1 MAAPTK
7 KSVLFING
15 ILRKEVAEEFSD
27 IQDILHDSDLSL
39 LAPLFDACYERIRK
53 NMKAAKGLSIIYFA
67 GHADSHGVQIRHR
80 KPQQKDL
87 DNNTASL
94 NAELIREA
102 LRKNRKHTVDLVLFN
117 CCESLEIAKRIR
129 ALGVAEATIGWGK
142 TTNSL
147 NCKQFS
153 TEFFRQLKS
162 DIADGEMA
170 INRAFNSAKAGIDK
184 SYGLEIF
191 FRSQNEPSF
200 DVTVELCIK
209 TLEKQLNLWKDLA
222 GFLKFPSD
230 ANAREIATKLLDDKR
245 SRTSAIAKL
254 VRFLAYISKA
264 KLLIDQNYIE
274 ALRIIRDLA
283 YTKSLPD
290 EDLATVS
297 ESLSDSIATTIPDRG
312 RKIPNRGRKVVLP
325 SKMTLDQIRNILQKA
340 HAELKSRDEAV
351 SDFRFYYN
359 HSIDGD
365 DSSYLFEDKLILLD
379 CTECP
384 RHIKDLKRR
393 EDYVLGVLKTDYPN
407 INLHLK
413 KFLEKKYELNDLFAE
428 LIQHRKNTV
437 AILIP
442 ENQREIW
449 DSFLDKHK
457 KIISV
462 IRPIFDQKV
471 YSLLHE
477 ANQKAHGLLQKL
489 RAEVKPR

>member
-1 MAAPTK
+1 MINAMAAPTK

-15 ILRKEVAEEFSD
+15 ILEIQVAEEFSD

-53 NMKAAKGLSIIYFA
+53 NVKAAKGLSVIYFA
-67 GHADSHGVQIRHR
+67 GHADSHGVEIRHR
-80 KPQQKDL
+80 KPQQKEL
-87 DNNTASL
+87 VNNSARL

-102 LRKNRKHTVDLVLFN
+102 LRRNRKNTVDLVLFN
-117 CCESLEIAKRIR
+117 CCESLEIAKRTST
-129 ALGVAEATIGWGK
+129 LGVAKATIGWV
-142 TTNSL
+142 TTNHSAS
-147 NCKQFS
+147 KHFA
-153 TEFFRQLKS
+153 TEFFSHLKS
-162 DIADGEMA
+162 DITDGEMA
-170 INRAFNSAKAGIDK
+170 INSAFNLAEAHIDK
-184 SYGLEIF
+184 KYGLKIF

-209 TLEKQLNLWKDLA
+209 TLEKQRNLAKDLA
-222 GFLKFPSD
+222 EFLKLPSD
-230 ANAREIATKLLDDKR
+230 ANAREIATKLLDDR
-245 SRTSAIAKL
+245 QSRTSAIAKL
-254 VRFLAYISKA
+254 ARFLAHISNRDS
-264 KLLIDQNYIE
+264 LIDHDYIE

-290 EDLATVS
+290 QDLATVS

-312 RKIPNRGRKVVLP
+312 RKVVLP
-325 SKMTLDQIRNILQKA
+325 AKMTLDQIRNILQRA

-351 SDFRFYYN
+351 SDFSFYYN

-384 RHIKDLKRR
+384 SHVKDLIKR
-393 EDYVLGVLKTDYPN
+393 EDYVLGVLKNDYPN
-407 INLHLK
+407 LNPYLK
-413 KFLEKKYELNDLFAE
+413 PFFEKKYDLNDLFAE
-428 LIQHRKNTV
+428 LIQQRKNIV

-442 ENQREIW
+442 EDKREIW
-449 DSFLDKHK
+449 KDFLDKHK
-457 KIISV
+457 EIISV
-462 IRPIFDQKV
+462 IRPVLDQKV

-489 RAEVKPR
+489 RADVKPR

>member
-1 MAAPTK
+1 MINTMAAPTK

-15 ILRKEVAEEFSD
+15 ILGKEVAEEFSD

-39 LAPLFDACYERIRK
+39 LTPLFDACYERIEK

-67 GHADSHGVQIRHR
+67 GHADSHGVQIRRR

-87 DNNTASL
+87 ENNSEPL
-94 NAELIREA
+94 KAELIRVA
-102 LRKNRKHTVDLVLFN
+102 LRRNTKNTVDLILFN
-117 CCESLEIAKRIR
+117 CCESLEIAKRIST
-129 ALGVAEATIGWGK
+129 LGVAKATIGWGT
-142 TTNSL
+142 TTNHRT
-147 NCKQFS
+147 CKHFA

-162 DIADGEMA
+162 DITDGEMA
-170 INRAFNSAKAGIDK
+170 INSAFNSAKVHIDK

-209 TLEKQLNLWKDLA
+209 TLEKQRNLWKDLA

-230 ANAREIATKLLDDKR
+230 ANAREIATKLLDDRR

-254 VRFLAYISKA
+254 AGFLAYFSRLKP
-264 KLLIDQNYIE
+264 LIDHDYIE

-290 EDLATVS
+290 QDLATVS
-297 ESLSDSIATTIPDRG
+297 ESLRDSIATTIPDRG
-312 RKIPNRGRKVVLP
+312 RKVVLP
-325 SKMTLDQIRNILQKA
+325 AKMRLDQIRNILQRA
-340 HAELKSRDEAV
+340 HAELKSRDEAM
-351 SDFRFYYN
+351 SDFSFHIN

-384 RHIKDLKRR
+384 SHFKDLRKS
-393 EDYVLGVLKTDYPN
+393 EDYVLGVLKNDNPKLN
-407 INLHLK
+407 RHLK
-413 KFLEKKYELNDLFAE
+413 QFFENKHDLKDLFAE
-428 LIQHRKNTV
+428 LIQQRKNTV

-442 ENQREIW
+442 EDQREIW
-449 DSFLDKHK
+449 KYFLDKHK
-457 KIISV
+457 EIISV
-462 IRPIFDQKV
+462 IRPVLDQKV

-489 RAEVKPR
+489 RADVKSR

>member
-1 MAAPTK
+1 MINTMAAPTK

-15 ILRKEVAEEFSD
+15 ILGKEVAEEFSD

-39 LAPLFDACYERIRK
+39 LTPLFDACYERIEK

-67 GHADSHGVQIRHR
+67 GHADSHGVQIRRR
-80 KPQQKDL
+80 KPQQKDVE
-87 DNNTASL
+87 NNSEPL
-94 NAELIREA
+94 KAELIRVA
-102 LRKNRKHTVDLVLFN
+102 LRRNTKNTVDLILFN
-117 CCESLEIAKRIR
+117 CCESLEIAKRIST
-129 ALGVAEATIGWGK
+129 LGVAKATIGWGT
-142 TTNSL
+142 TTNHRT
-147 NCKQFS
+147 CKHFA

-162 DIADGEMA
+162 DITDGEMA
-170 INRAFNSAKAGIDK
+170 INSAFNSAKAHIGKD
-184 SYGLEIF
+184 YGLKIF
-191 FRSQNEPSF
+191 LRSQNEPSF

-209 TLEKQLNLWKDLA
+209 TLEKQRNLGKDLA
-222 GFLKFPSD
+222 GFLKLPSD

-245 SRTSAIAKL
+245 STTSAIAKL

-264 KLLIDQNYIE
+264 KLSIDQNYIE

-312 RKIPNRGRKVVLP
+312 RKVVLP
-325 SKMTLDQIRNILQKA
+325 SKMTLDQIRNILQRA

-351 SDFRFYYN
+351 SDFSFHIN

-384 RHIKDLKRR
+384 SHFKDLRKS
-393 EDYVLGVLKTDYPN
+393 EDYVLGVLKNDYPKLN
-407 INLHLK
+407 RHLK
-413 KFLEKKYELNDLFAE
+413 QFFENKHDLKDLFAE
-428 LIQHRKNTV
+428 LIHQRKNTV

-442 ENQREIW
+442 EDQREIW
-449 DSFLDKHK
+449 KYFLDEHK
-457 KIISV
+457 EIISV
-462 IRPIFDQKV
+462 IRPVLDQKV

-477 ANQKAHGLLQKL
+477 ANQEAHGLLQKL
-489 RAEVKPR
+489 RADVKSR

>member
-1 MAAPTK
+1 MINAMAAPTK

-15 ILRKEVAEEFSD
+15 ILEKQVAEEFSD

-53 NMKAAKGLSIIYFA
+53 NVKAAKGLSVIYFA

-80 KPQQKDL
+80 KPQQKEL
-87 DNNTASL
+87 DNNSARL

-102 LRKNRKHTVDLVLFN
+102 LRRNRKNTVDLVLFN
-117 CCESLEIAKRIR
+117 CCESLEIARRIST
-129 ALGVAEATIGWGK
+129 LGVAKATIGWGT
-142 TTNSL
+142 TTN
-147 NCKQFS
+147 NRACKLFA
-153 TEFFRQLKS
+153 TEFFRHLKS
-162 DIADGEMA
+162 DITDGEMA
-170 INRAFNSAKAGIDK
+170 INSAFNSAEAHIPK
-184 SYGLEIF
+184 SYGLKIF

-209 TLEKQLNLWKDLA
+209 TLEKQRNLAKDLA
-222 GFLKFPSD
+222 KFLKLPSD
-230 ANAREIATKLLDDKR
+230 ATAREIATKLLDDRR

-254 VRFLAYISKA
+254 AGFLADISKRNP
-264 KLLIDQNYIE
+264 LIDHDYIE

-290 EDLATVS
+290 QDLATVS
-297 ESLSDSIATTIPDRG
+297 ESLSDSIATTILD
-312 RKIPNRGRKVVLP
+312 RGRKVVLP
-325 SKMTLDQIRNILQKA
+325 AKMRLDQIRNILQRA

-351 SDFRFYYN
+351 SDFSFYYN

-384 RHIKDLKRR
+384 SHFKDLRKR
-393 EDYVLGVLKTDYPN
+393 EAYVLGVLKNDYPN
-407 INLHLK
+407 SNRHLK
-413 KFLEKKYELNDLFAE
+413 QFFEKKYELNDLFAE

-442 ENQREIW
+442 EDQREIW
-449 DSFLDKHK
+449 NSFLDKHK
-457 KIISV
+457 EIISV
-462 IRPIFDQKV
+462 IRPVLDQKV

-477 ANQKAHGLLQKL
+477 ANQKAHSLLQKL
-489 RAEVKPR
+489 RADVKSR

>member
-1 MAAPTK
+1 MINTMAAPTK

-15 ILRKEVAEEFSD
+15 ILGKEVAEEFSD

-39 LAPLFDACYERIRK
+39 LTPLFDACYERIEK

-67 GHADSHGVQIRHR
+67 GHADSHGVQIRRR

-87 DNNTASL
+87 ENNSEPL
-94 NAELIREA
+94 KAELIRVA
-102 LRKNRKHTVDLVLFN
+102 LRRNTKNTVDLILFN
-117 CCESLEIAKRIR
+117 CCESLEIAKRIST
-129 ALGVAEATIGWGK
+129 LGVAKATIGWGT
-142 TTNSL
+142 TTNHRT
-147 NCKQFS
+147 CKHFA

-162 DIADGEMA
+162 DITDGEMA
-170 INRAFNSAKAGIDK
+170 INSAFNSAKAHIGKD
-184 SYGLEIF
+184 YGLKIF
-191 FRSQNEPSF
+191 LRSQNEPSF

-209 TLEKQLNLWKDLA
+209 TLEKQRNLGKDLA
-222 GFLKFPSD
+222 GFLKLPSD

-245 SRTSAIAKL
+245 STTSAIAKL

-264 KLLIDQNYIE
+264 KLSIDQNYIE

-312 RKIPNRGRKVVLP
+312 RKVVLP
-325 SKMTLDQIRNILQKA
+325 SKMTLDQIRNILQRA

-351 SDFRFYYN
+351 SDFSFHIN

-379 CTECP
+379 CTGCP
-384 RHIKDLKRR
+384 SHFKDLRKS
-393 EDYVLGVLKTDYPN
+393 EDYVLGVLKNDYPKLN
-407 INLHLK
+407 RHLK
-413 KFLEKKYELNDLFAE
+413 QFFENKHDLKDLFAE
-428 LIQHRKNTV
+428 LIQQRKNTV

-442 ENQREIW
+442 EDQREIW
-449 DSFLDKHK
+449 KYFLDKHK
-457 KIISV
+457 EIISV
-462 IRPIFDQKV
+462 IRPVLDQKV

-489 RAEVKPR
+489 RADVKSR

>member
-1 MAAPTK
+1 MINTMAAPTK

-15 ILRKEVAEEFSD
+15 ILGKEVAEEFSD

-39 LAPLFDACYERIRK
+39 LTPLFDACYERIEK

-67 GHADSHGVQIRHR
+67 GHADSHGVQIRRR

-87 DNNTASL
+87 ENNSEPL
-94 NAELIREA
+94 KAELIRVA
-102 LRKNRKHTVDLVLFN
+102 LRRNTKNTVDLILFN
-117 CCESLEIAKRIR
+117 CCESLEIAKRIST
-129 ALGVAEATIGWGK
+129 LGVAKATIGWGT
-142 TTNSL
+142 TTNHRT
-147 NCKQFS
+147 CKHFA

-162 DIADGEMA
+162 DITDGEMA
-170 INRAFNSAKAGIDK
+170 INSAFNSAKAHIGKD
-184 SYGLEIF
+184 YGLKIF
-191 FRSQNEPSF
+191 LRSQNEPSF

-209 TLEKQLNLWKDLA
+209 TLEKQRNLGKDLA
-222 GFLKFPSD
+222 GFLKLPSD

-245 SRTSAIAKL
+245 STTSAIAKL

-264 KLLIDQNYIE
+264 KLSIDQNYIE

-312 RKIPNRGRKVVLP
+312 RKVVLP
-325 SKMTLDQIRNILQKA
+325 SKMTLDQIRNILQRA

-351 SDFRFYYN
+351 SDFSFHIN

-384 RHIKDLKRR
+384 SHFKDLRKS
-393 EDYVLGVLKTDYPN
+393 EDYVLGVLKNDYPKLN
-407 INLHLK
+407 RHLK
-413 KFLEKKYELNDLFAE
+413 QFFENKHDLKDLFAE
-428 LIQHRKNTV
+428 LIHQRKNTV

-442 ENQREIW
+442 EDQREIW
-449 DSFLDKHK
+449 KYFLDKHK
-457 KIISV
+457 EIISV
-462 IRPIFDQKV
+462 IRPVLDQKV

-489 RAEVKPR
+489 RADVKSR

>member
-1 MAAPTK
+1 MINTMAAPTK

-15 ILRKEVAEEFSD
+15 ILGKEVAEEFSD

-39 LAPLFDACYERIRK
+39 LTPLFDACYERIEK
-53 NMKAAKGLSIIYFA
+53 NVKAAKGLSIIYFA
-67 GHADSHGVQIRHR
+67 GHADSHGVQIRRR

-87 DNNTASL
+87 ENNSEPL
-94 NAELIREA
+94 KAELIRVA
-102 LRKNRKHTVDLVLFN
+102 LRRNTKNTVDLILFN
-117 CCESLEIAKRIR
+117 CCESLEIAKRIST
-129 ALGVAEATIGWGK
+129 LGVAKATIGWGT
-142 TTNSL
+142 TTNHRT
-147 NCKQFS
+147 CKHFA

-162 DIADGEMA
+162 DITDGEMA
-170 INRAFNSAKAGIDK
+170 INSAFNSAKAHIGKD
-184 SYGLEIF
+184 YGLKIF
-191 FRSQNEPSF
+191 LRSQNEPSF

-209 TLEKQLNLWKDLA
+209 TLEKQRNLGKDLA
-222 GFLKFPSD
+222 GFLKLPSD

-245 SRTSAIAKL
+245 STTSAIAKL

-264 KLLIDQNYIE
+264 KLSIDQNYIE

-312 RKIPNRGRKVVLP
+312 RKVVLP
-325 SKMTLDQIRNILQKA
+325 SKMTLDQIRNILQRA

-351 SDFRFYYN
+351 SDFSFHIN

-379 CTECP
+379 CTGCP
-384 RHIKDLKRR
+384 SHFKDLRKS
-393 EDYVLGVLKTDYPN
+393 EDYVLGVLKNDYPKLN
-407 INLHLK
+407 RHLK
-413 KFLEKKYELNDLFAE
+413 QFFENKHDLKDLFAE
-428 LIQHRKNTV
+428 LIYQRKNTV

-457 KIISV
+457 EIISV

>member
-1 MAAPTK
+1 MINTMAAPTK

-15 ILRKEVAEEFSD
+15 ILGKEVAEEFSD

-39 LAPLFDACYERIRK
+39 LTPLFDACYERIEK

-67 GHADSHGVQIRHR
+67 GHADSHGVQIRRR

-87 DNNTASL
+87 ENNSEPL
-94 NAELIREA
+94 KAELIRVA
-102 LRKNRKHTVDLVLFN
+102 LRRNTKNTVDLILFN
-117 CCESLEIAKRIR
+117 CCESLEIAKRIST
-129 ALGVAEATIGWGK
+129 LGVAKATIGWGT
-142 TTNSL
+142 TTNHRT
-147 NCKQFS
+147 CKHFA

-162 DIADGEMA
+162 DITDGEMA
-170 INRAFNSAKAGIDK
+170 INSAFNSAKAHIGKD
-184 SYGLEIF
+184 YGLKIF
-191 FRSQNEPSF
+191 LRSQNEPSF

-209 TLEKQLNLWKDLA
+209 TLEKQRNLGKDLA
-222 GFLKFPSD
+222 GFLKLPSD

-245 SRTSAIAKL
+245 STTSAIAKL

-264 KLLIDQNYIE
+264 KLSIDQNYIE

-312 RKIPNRGRKVVLP
+312 RKVVLP
-325 SKMTLDQIRNILQKA
+325 SKMTLDQIRNILQRA

-351 SDFRFYYN
+351 SDFSFHIN

-384 RHIKDLKRR
+384 SHFKDLRKS
-393 EDYVLGVLKTDYPN
+393 EDYVLGVLKNDYPKLN
-407 INLHLK
+407 RHLK
-413 KFLEKKYELNDLFAE
+413 QFFENKHDLKDLFAE
-428 LIQHRKNTV
+428 LIHQRKNTV

-442 ENQREIW
+442 EDQREIW
-449 DSFLDKHK
+449 KYFLDEHK
-457 KIISV
+457 EIISV
-462 IRPIFDQKV
+462 IRPVLDQKV

-477 ANQKAHGLLQKL
+477 ANQEAHGLLQKL
-489 RAEVKPR
+489 RADVKSR

>member
-1 MAAPTK
+1 MINTMAAPTK

-15 ILRKEVAEEFSD
+15 ILGKEVAEEFSD

-39 LAPLFDACYERIRK
+39 LTPLFDACYERIEK

-67 GHADSHGVQIRHR
+67 GHADSHGVQIRRR

-87 DNNTASL
+87 ENNSEPL
-94 NAELIREA
+94 KAELIRVA
-102 LRKNRKHTVDLVLFN
+102 LRRNTKNTVDLILFN
-117 CCESLEIAKRIR
+117 CCESLEIAKRIST
-129 ALGVAEATIGWGK
+129 LGVAKATIGWGT
-142 TTNSL
+142 TTNHRT
-147 NCKQFS
+147 CKHFA

-162 DIADGEMA
+162 DITDGEMA
-170 INRAFNSAKAGIDK
+170 INSAFNSAKAHIGKD
-184 SYGLEIF
+184 YGLKIF
-191 FRSQNEPSF
+191 LRSQNEPSF

-209 TLEKQLNLWKDLA
+209 TLEKQRNLGKDLA
-222 GFLKFPSD
+222 GFLKLPSD

-245 SRTSAIAKL
+245 STTSAIAKL

-264 KLLIDQNYIE
+264 KLSIDQNYIE

-312 RKIPNRGRKVVLP
+312 RKVVLP
-325 SKMTLDQIRNILQKA
+325 SKMTLDQIRNILQRA

-351 SDFRFYYN
+351 SDFSFHIN

-384 RHIKDLKRR
+384 SHFKDLRKS
-393 EDYVLGVLKTDYPN
+393 EDYVLGVLKNDYPKLN
-407 INLHLK
+407 RHLK
-413 KFLEKKYELNDLFAE
+413 QFFENKHDLKDLFAE
-428 LIQHRKNTV
+428 LIHQRKNTV

-442 ENQREIW
+442 EDQREIW
-449 DSFLDKHK
+449 KYFLDEHK
-457 KIISV
+457 EIISV
-462 IRPIFDQKV
+462 IRPVLDQKV

-477 ANQKAHGLLQKL
+477 ANQEAHGLLQKL
-489 RAEVKPR
+489 RADVKPR

>member
-1 MAAPTK
+1 MINTMAAPTK

-15 ILRKEVAEEFSD
+15 ILGKEVAEEFSD

-39 LAPLFDACYERIRK
+39 LTPLFDACYERIEK

-67 GHADSHGVQIRHR
+67 GHADSHGVQIRRR

-87 DNNTASL
+87 ENNSEPL
-94 NAELIREA
+94 KAELIRVA
-102 LRKNRKHTVDLVLFN
+102 LRRNTKNTVDLILFN
-117 CCESLEIAKRIR
+117 CCESLEIAKRIST
-129 ALGVAEATIGWGK
+129 LGVAKATIGWGT
-142 TTNSL
+142 TTNHRT
-147 NCKQFS
+147 CKHFA

-162 DIADGEMA
+162 DITDGEMA
-170 INRAFNSAKAGIDK
+170 INSAFNSAKAHIGKD
-184 SYGLEIF
+184 YGLKIF
-191 FRSQNEPSF
+191 LRSQNEPSF

-209 TLEKQLNLWKDLA
+209 TLEKQRNLGKDLA
-222 GFLKFPSD
+222 GFLKLPSD

-245 SRTSAIAKL
+245 STTSAIAKL

-264 KLLIDQNYIE
+264 KLSIDQNYIE

-312 RKIPNRGRKVVLP
+312 RKVVLP
-325 SKMTLDQIRNILQKA
+325 SKMTLDQIRNILQRA

-351 SDFRFYYN
+351 SDFSFHIN

-384 RHIKDLKRR
+384 SHFKDLRKS
-393 EDYVLGVLKTDYPN
+393 EDYVLGVLKNDYPKLN
-407 INLHLK
+407 RHLK
-413 KFLEKKYELNDLFAE
+413 QFFENKHDLKDLFAE
-428 LIQHRKNTV
+428 LIHQRKNTV

-442 ENQREIW
+442 EDQREIW
-449 DSFLDKHK
+449 KYFLDEHK
-457 KIISV
+457 EIISV
-462 IRPIFDQKV
+462 IRPVLDQKV

>member
-1 MAAPTK
+1 MINTMAAPTK

-15 ILRKEVAEEFSD
+15 ILGKEVAEEFSD

-39 LAPLFDACYERIRK
+39 LTPLFDACYERIEK
-53 NMKAAKGLSIIYFA
+53 NVKAAKGLSIIYFA
-67 GHADSHGVQIRHR
+67 GHADSHGVQIRRR

-87 DNNTASL
+87 ENNSEPL
-94 NAELIREA
+94 KAELIRVA
-102 LRKNRKHTVDLVLFN
+102 LRRNTKNTVDLILFN
-117 CCESLEIAKRIR
+117 CCESLEIAKRIST
-129 ALGVAEATIGWGK
+129 LGVAKATIGWGT
-142 TTNSL
+142 TTNHRT
-147 NCKQFS
+147 CKHFA

-162 DIADGEMA
+162 DITDGEMA
-170 INRAFNSAKAGIDK
+170 INSAFNSAKAHIGKD
-184 SYGLEIF
+184 YGLKIF
-191 FRSQNEPSF
+191 LRSQNEPSF

-209 TLEKQLNLWKDLA
+209 TLEKQRNLGKDLA
-222 GFLKFPSD
+222 GFLKLPSD

-245 SRTSAIAKL
+245 STTSAIAKL

-264 KLLIDQNYIE
+264 KLSIDQNYIE

-312 RKIPNRGRKVVLP
+312 RKVVLP
-325 SKMTLDQIRNILQKA
+325 SKMTLDQIRNILQRA

-351 SDFRFYYN
+351 SDFSFHIN

-384 RHIKDLKRR
+384 SHFKDLRKS
-393 EDYVLGVLKTDYPN
+393 EDYVLGVLKNDYPKLN
-407 INLHLK
+407 RHLK
-413 KFLEKKYELNDLFAE
+413 QFFENKHDLKDLFAE
-428 LIQHRKNTV
+428 LIHQRKNTV

-442 ENQREIW
+442 EDQREIW
-449 DSFLDKHK
+449 KYFLDEHK
-457 KIISV
+457 EIISV
-462 IRPIFDQKV
+462 IRPVLDQKV

-477 ANQKAHGLLQKL
+477 ANQEAHGLLQKL
-489 RAEVKPR
+489 RADVKPR

>member
-1 MAAPTK
+1 MINTMAAPTK

-15 ILRKEVAEEFSD
+15 ILGKEVAEEFSD

-39 LAPLFDACYERIRK
+39 LTPLFDACYERIEK

-67 GHADSHGVQIRHR
+67 GHADSHGVQIRRR

-87 DNNTASL
+87 ENNSEPL
-94 NAELIREA
+94 KAELIRVA
-102 LRKNRKHTVDLVLFN
+102 LRRNTKNTVDLILFN
-117 CCESLEIAKRIR
+117 CCESLEIAKRIST
-129 ALGVAEATIGWGK
+129 LGVAKATIGWGT
-142 TTNSL
+142 TTNHRT
-147 NCKQFS
+147 CKHFA

-162 DIADGEMA
+162 DITDGEMA
-170 INRAFNSAKAGIDK
+170 INSAFNSAKAHIGKD
-184 SYGLEIF
+184 YGLKIF
-191 FRSQNEPSF
+191 LRSQNEPSF

-209 TLEKQLNLWKDLA
+209 TLEKQRNLGKDLA
-222 GFLKFPSD
+222 GFLKLPSD

-245 SRTSAIAKL
+245 STTSAIAKL

-264 KLLIDQNYIE
+264 KLSIDQNYIE

-312 RKIPNRGRKVVLP
+312 RKVVLP
-325 SKMTLDQIRNILQKA
+325 SKMTLDQIRNILQRA

-351 SDFRFYYN
+351 SDFSFHIN
-359 HSIDGD
+359 HSFDGD

-384 RHIKDLKRR
+384 SHFKDLRKS
-393 EDYVLGVLKTDYPN
+393 EDYVLGVLKNDYPKLN
-407 INLHLK
+407 RHLK
-413 KFLEKKYELNDLFAE
+413 QFFENKHDLKDLFAE
-428 LIQHRKNTV
+428 LIHQRKNTV

-442 ENQREIW
+442 EDQREIW
-449 DSFLDKHK
+449 KYFLDEHK
-457 KIISV
+457 EIISV
-462 IRPIFDQKV
+462 IRPVLDQKV

-489 RAEVKPR
+489 RADVKSR

>member
-1 MAAPTK
+1 MINTMAAPTK

-15 ILRKEVAEEFSD
+15 ILGKEVAEEFSD

-39 LAPLFDACYERIRK
+39 LTPLFDACYERIEK

-67 GHADSHGVQIRHR
+67 GHADSHGVQIRRR

-87 DNNTASL
+87 ENNSEPL
-94 NAELIREA
+94 KAELIRVA
-102 LRKNRKHTVDLVLFN
+102 LRRNTKNTVDLILFN
-117 CCESLEIAKRIR
+117 CCESLEIAKRIST
-129 ALGVAEATIGWGK
+129 LGVAKATIGWGT
-142 TTNSL
+142 TTNHRT
-147 NCKQFS
+147 CKHFA

-162 DIADGEMA
+162 DITDGEMA
-170 INRAFNSAKAGIDK
+170 INSAFNSAKAHIGKD
-184 SYGLEIF
+184 YGLKIF
-191 FRSQNEPSF
+191 LRSQNEPSF

-209 TLEKQLNLWKDLA
+209 TLEKQRNLGKDLA
-222 GFLKFPSD
+222 GFLKLPSD

-245 SRTSAIAKL
+245 STTSAIAKL

-264 KLLIDQNYIE
+264 KLSIDQNYIE

-312 RKIPNRGRKVVLP
+312 RKVVLP
-325 SKMTLDQIRNILQKA
+325 SKMTLDQIRNILQRA

-351 SDFRFYYN
+351 SDFSFHIN

-384 RHIKDLKRR
+384 SHFKDLRKS
-393 EDYVLGVLKTDYPN
+393 EDYVLGVLKNDYPKLN
-407 INLHLK
+407 RHLK
-413 KFLEKKYELNDLFAE
+413 QFFENKHDLKDLFAE
-428 LIQHRKNTV
+428 LIHQRKNTV

-442 ENQREIW
+442 EDQREIW
-449 DSFLDKHK
+449 KYFLDEHK
-457 KIISV
+457 EIISV
-462 IRPIFDQKV
+462 IRPVLDQKV

-489 RAEVKPR
+489 RADVKSR

>member
-1 MAAPTK
+1 MINTMAAPTK

-15 ILRKEVAEEFSD
+15 ILGKEVAEEFSD

-67 GHADSHGVQIRHR
+67 GHADSHGVQIRRR

-117 CCESLEIAKRIR
+117 CCESLEIAKRIST
-129 ALGVAEATIGWGK
+129 LGVAKATIGWGT
-142 TTNSL
+142 TTNHRT
-147 NCKQFS
+147 CKHFA

-162 DIADGEMA
+162 DNTDGEMA
-170 INRAFNSAKAGIDK
+170 INSAFNSAKAHIGKD
-184 SYGLEIF
+184 YGLKIF
-191 FRSQNEPSF
+191 LRSQNEPSF

-209 TLEKQLNLWKDLA
+209 TLEKQRNLGKDLA
-222 GFLKFPSD
+222 GFLKLPSD

-245 SRTSAIAKL
+245 STTSAIAKL

-264 KLLIDQNYIE
+264 KLSIDQNYIE

-312 RKIPNRGRKVVLP
+312 RKVVLP
-325 SKMTLDQIRNILQKA
+325 SKMTLDQIRNILQRA

-351 SDFRFYYN
+351 SDFSFHIN

-379 CTECP
+379 CTGCP
-384 RHIKDLKRR
+384 SHFKDLRKS
-393 EDYVLGVLKTDYPN
+393 EDYVLGVLKNDYPKLN
-407 INLHLK
+407 RHLK
-413 KFLEKKYELNDLFAE
+413 QFFENKHDLKDLFAE
-428 LIQHRKNTV
+428 LIHQRKNTV

-442 ENQREIW
+442 EDQREIW
-449 DSFLDKHK
+449 KYFLDKHK
-457 KIISV
+457 EIISV

>member
-15 ILRKEVAEEFSD
+15 ILEKEVAEEFSD

-39 LAPLFDACYERIRK
+39 LTPLFDACYERIEK
-53 NMKAAKGLSIIYFA
+53 NVKAAKGLSIIYFA
-67 GHADSHGVQIRHR
+67 GHANSHGVQIRRR
-80 KPQQKDL
+80 KPQQKDRE
-87 DNNTASL
+87 NNSEPL
-94 NAELIREA
+94 KAELIRVA
-102 LRKNRKHTVDLVLFN
+102 LRRNTKNTVDLIIFN
-117 CCESLEIAKRIR
+117 CCESLEIAKRIST
-129 ALGVAEATIGWGK
+129 LGVAKATIGWGT
-142 TTNSL
+142 TTNHRT
-147 NCKQFS
+147 CKHFA
-153 TEFFRQLKS
+153 TEFFRQLNS
-162 DIADGEMA
+162 DITDGEMA
-170 INRAFNSAKAGIDK
+170 INSAFNSAKVHIDK

-209 TLEKQLNLWKDLA
+209 TLEKQRNLWKDLA

-230 ANAREIATKLLDDKR
+230 ANAREIATKLLDDRR

-254 VRFLAYISKA
+254 AGFLAYFSRLKP
-264 KLLIDQNYIE
+264 LIDHDYIDHDYIE

-290 EDLATVS
+290 QDLATVS
-297 ESLSDSIATTIPDRG
+297 ESLRDSIATTIPDRG
-312 RKIPNRGRKVVLP
+312 RKVVLP
-325 SKMTLDQIRNILQKA
+325 AKMRLDQIRNILQRA
-340 HAELKSRDEAV
+340 HAELKSRDEAM
-351 SDFRFYYN
+351 SDFSFHIN

-384 RHIKDLKRR
+384 SHFKDLRKS
-393 EDYVLGVLKTDYPN
+393 EDYVLGVLKNDNPKLN
-407 INLHLK
+407 RHLK
-413 KFLEKKYELNDLFAE
+413 QFFENKHDLKDLFAE
-428 LIQHRKNTV
+428 LIQQRKNTV

-442 ENQREIW
+442 EDQREIW
-449 DSFLDKHK
+449 KYFLDKHK
-457 KIISV
+457 EIISV
-462 IRPIFDQKV
+462 IRPVLDQKV

-489 RAEVKPR
+489 RADVKSR

>member
-15 ILRKEVAEEFSD
+15 ILGKEVAEEFSD

-39 LAPLFDACYERIRK
+39 LTPLFDACYERIEK

-67 GHADSHGVQIRHR
+67 GHADSHGVQIRRR

-87 DNNTASL
+87 ENNSEPL
-94 NAELIREA
+94 KAELIRVA
-102 LRKNRKHTVDLVLFN
+102 LRRNTKNTVDLILFN
-117 CCESLEIAKRIR
+117 CCESLEIAKRIST
-129 ALGVAEATIGWGK
+129 LGVAKATIGWGT
-142 TTNSL
+142 TTNHRT
-147 NCKQFS
+147 CKHFA

-162 DIADGEMA
+162 DITDGEMA
-170 INRAFNSAKAGIDK
+170 INSAFNSAKAHIGKD
-184 SYGLEIF
+184 YGLKIF
-191 FRSQNEPSF
+191 LRSQNEPSF

-209 TLEKQLNLWKDLA
+209 TLEKQRNLGKDLA
-222 GFLKFPSD
+222 GFLKLPSD

-245 SRTSAIAKL
+245 STTSAIAKL

-264 KLLIDQNYIE
+264 KLSIDQNYIE

-312 RKIPNRGRKVVLP
+312 RKVVLP
-325 SKMTLDQIRNILQKA
+325 SKMTLDQIRNILQRA

-351 SDFRFYYN
+351 SDFSFHIN

-384 RHIKDLKRR
+384 SHFKDLRKS
-393 EDYVLGVLKTDYPN
+393 EDYVLGVLKNDYPKLN
-407 INLHLK
+407 RHLK
-413 KFLEKKYELNDLFAE
+413 QFFENKHDLKDLFAE
-428 LIQHRKNTV
+428 LIHQRKNTV

-442 ENQREIW
+442 EDQREIW
-449 DSFLDKHK
+449 KYFLDEHK
-457 KIISV
+457 EIISV
-462 IRPIFDQKV
+462 IRPVLDQKV

-489 RAEVKPR
+489 RADVKSR

>member
-67 GHADSHGVQIRHR
+67 GHADSHGVQIRRR

-191 FRSQNEPSF
+191 FRSQNGPSF
-200 DVTVELCIK
+200 DVTVELCKK
-209 TLEKQLNLWKDLA
+209 TLEKQPILARNLA
-222 GFLKFPSD
+222 GFLTLPSD
-230 ANAREIATKLLDDKR
+230 ANPEEIATKLLDDR
-245 SRTSAIAKL
+245 QSRIAAIAKL

-290 EDLATVS
+290 EDLATIS
-297 ESLSDSIATTIPDRG
+297 ESLSHSIATTIPGRG
-312 RKIPNRGRKVVLP
+312 PKVVLP
-325 SKMTLDQIRNILQKA
+325 AKMTLDQIKKIFQRA

-351 SDFRFYYN
+351 RDFRFYYN
-359 HSIDGD
+359 HSIDRD

-384 RHIKDLKRR
+384 SHVKDLRNR
-393 EDYVLGVLKTDYPN
+393 EDYVLGVLKNDYPN
-407 INLHLK
+407 LNPHLK
-413 KFLEKKYELNDLFAE
+413 QFLEKKYELNDLFAE

-457 KIISV
+457 EIISV

-489 RAEVKPR
+489 RADVKSR

>member
-15 ILRKEVAEEFSD
+15 ILGKEVAEEFSD

-39 LAPLFDACYERIRK
+39 LTPLFDACYERIEK

-67 GHADSHGVQIRHR
+67 GHADSHGVQIRRR

-87 DNNTASL
+87 ENNSEPL
-94 NAELIREA
+94 KAELIRVA
-102 LRKNRKHTVDLVLFN
+102 LRRNTKNTVDLILFN
-117 CCESLEIAKRIR
+117 CCESLEIAKRIST
-129 ALGVAEATIGWGK
+129 LGVAKATIGWGT
-142 TTNSL
+142 TTNHRT
-147 NCKQFS
+147 CKHFA

-162 DIADGEMA
+162 DITDGEMA
-170 INRAFNSAKAGIDK
+170 INSAFNSAKVHIDK

-209 TLEKQLNLWKDLA
+209 TLEKQRNLWKDLA

-230 ANAREIATKLLDDKR
+230 ANAREIATKLLDDRR

-254 VRFLAYISKA
+254 AGFLAYFSRLKP
-264 KLLIDQNYIE
+264 LIDHDYIE

-290 EDLATVS
+290 QDLATVS
-297 ESLSDSIATTIPDRG
+297 ESLRDSIATTIPDRG
-312 RKIPNRGRKVVLP
+312 RKVVLP
-325 SKMTLDQIRNILQKA
+325 AKMRLDQIRNILQRA
-340 HAELKSRDEAV
+340 HAELKSRDEAM
-351 SDFRFYYN
+351 SDFSFHIN

-384 RHIKDLKRR
+384 SHFKDLRKS
-393 EDYVLGVLKTDYPN
+393 EDYVLGVLKNDNPKLN
-407 INLHLK
+407 RHLK
-413 KFLEKKYELNDLFAE
+413 QFFENKHDLKDLFAE
-428 LIQHRKNTV
+428 LIQQRKNTV

-442 ENQREIW
+442 EDQREIW
-449 DSFLDKHK
+449 KYFLDKHK
-457 KIISV
+457 EIISV
-462 IRPIFDQKV
+462 IRPVLDQKV

-489 RAEVKPR
+489 RADVKSR

>member
-1 MAAPTK
+1 MINTMAAPTK

-15 ILRKEVAEEFSD
+15 ILGKEVAEEFSD

-39 LAPLFDACYERIRK
+39 LTPLFDACYERIEK
-53 NMKAAKGLSIIYFA
+53 NVKAAKGLSIIYFA
-67 GHADSHGVQIRHR
+67 GHADSHGVQIRRR

-87 DNNTASL
+87 ENNSEPL
-94 NAELIREA
+94 KAELIRVA
-102 LRKNRKHTVDLVLFN
+102 LRRNTKNTVDLILFN
-117 CCESLEIAKRIR
+117 CCESLEIAKRIST
-129 ALGVAEATIGWGK
+129 LGVAKATIGWGT
-142 TTNSL
+142 TTNHRT
-147 NCKQFS
+147 CKHFA

-162 DIADGEMA
+162 DITDGEMA
-170 INRAFNSAKAGIDK
+170 INSAFNSAKAHIGKD
-184 SYGLEIF
+184 YGLKIF
-191 FRSQNEPSF
+191 LRSQNEPSF

-209 TLEKQLNLWKDLA
+209 TLEKQRNLGKDLA
-222 GFLKFPSD
+222 GFLKLPSD

-245 SRTSAIAKL
+245 STTSAIAKL

-264 KLLIDQNYIE
+264 KLSIDQNYIE

-312 RKIPNRGRKVVLP
+312 RKVVLP
-325 SKMTLDQIRNILQKA
+325 SKMTLDQIRNILQRA

-351 SDFRFYYN
+351 SDFSFHIN

-384 RHIKDLKRR
+384 SHFKDLRKS
-393 EDYVLGVLKTDYPN
+393 EDYVLGVLKNDYPKLN
-407 INLHLK
+407 RHLK
-413 KFLEKKYELNDLFAE
+413 QFFENKHDLKDLFAE
-428 LIQHRKNTV
+428 LIHQRKNTV

-442 ENQREIW
+442 EDQREIW
-449 DSFLDKHK
+449 KYFLDEHK
-457 KIISV
+457 EIISV
-462 IRPIFDQKV
+462 IRPVLDQKV

-477 ANQKAHGLLQKL
+477 ANQEAHGLLQKL
-489 RAEVKPR
+489 RADVKSR

>member
-1 MAAPTK
+1 MINTMAAPTK

-15 ILRKEVAEEFSD
+15 ILDKGVAEEFSD

-53 NMKAAKGLSIIYFA
+53 NVKAAKGLSIIYFA
-67 GHADSHGVQIRHR
+67 GHADSHGVKIRHR

-87 DNNTASL
+87 DNNSSNL
-94 NAELIREA
+94 NAELIRVA
-102 LRKNRKHTVDLVLFN
+102 LRRNRKNTVDLVLFN

-147 NCKQFS
+147 NCRQFS

-184 SYGLEIF
+184 KYGLEIF
-191 FRSQNEPSF
+191 FRSQNGPSF
-200 DVTVELCIK
+200 DVTVELCTK
-209 TLEKQLNLWKDLA
+209 TLEKQGNLSKDLA
-222 GFLKFPSD
+222 EFLKLPPD
-230 ANAREIATKLLDDKR
+230 ATAREIATKLLDDRQSKV
-245 SRTSAIAKL
+245 TAIAKL
-254 VRFLAYISKA
+254 RGFLAHISKR
-264 KLLIDQNYIE
+264 KPSIDHDYIE

-297 ESLSDSIATTIPDRG
+297 ESLSDSIATTIPE
-312 RKIPNRGRKVVLP
+312 RGRKVVLP
-325 SKMTLDQIRNILQKA
+325 AKMRLDQIRNILQRA

-351 SDFRFYYN
+351 NDFKFFIN

-384 RHIKDLKRR
+384 SHVKDLIKR
-393 EDYVLGVLKTDYPN
+393 EDYVLGVLKNDYPKLN
-407 INLHLK
+407 PHLK
-413 KFLEKKYELNDLFAE
+413 PFFEKKYDLNDLFVE
-428 LIQHRKNTV
+428 LISSRKNTV

-442 ENQREIW
+442 ENQCEIW
-449 DSFLDKHK
+449 DDFLAKHRDVL
-457 KIISV
+457 SV
-462 IRPIFDQKV
+462 VRPNLDLRIYK
-471 YSLLHE
+471 SLHE
-477 ANQKAHGLLQKL
+477 VNDKVHRLLQKL
-489 RAEVKPR
+489 SADVKPR

>member
-1 MAAPTK
+1 MINTMAAPTK

-15 ILRKEVAEEFSD
+15 ILGKEVAEEFSD

-39 LAPLFDACYERIRK
+39 LTPLFDACYERIEK

-67 GHADSHGVQIRHR
+67 GHADSHGVQIRRR

-87 DNNTASL
+87 ENNSEPL
-94 NAELIREA
+94 KAELIRVA
-102 LRKNRKHTVDLVLFN
+102 LRRNTKNTVDLILFN
-117 CCESLEIAKRIR
+117 CCESLEIAKRIST
-129 ALGVAEATIGWGK
+129 LGVAKATIGWGT
-142 TTNSL
+142 TTNHRT
-147 NCKQFS
+147 CKHFA

-162 DIADGEMA
+162 DITDGEMA
-170 INRAFNSAKAGIDK
+170 INSAFNSAKAHIGKD
-184 SYGLEIF
+184 YGLKIF
-191 FRSQNEPSF
+191 LRSQNEPSF

-209 TLEKQLNLWKDLA
+209 TLEKQRNLGKDLA
-222 GFLKFPSD
+222 GFLKLPSD

-245 SRTSAIAKL
+245 STTSAIAKL

-264 KLLIDQNYIE
+264 KLSIDQNYIE

-312 RKIPNRGRKVVLP
+312 RKVVLP
-325 SKMTLDQIRNILQKA
+325 SKMTLDQIRNILQRA

-351 SDFRFYYN
+351 SDFSFHIN

-384 RHIKDLKRR
+384 SHFKDLRKS
-393 EDYVLGVLKTDYPN
+393 EDYVLGVLKNDYPKLN
-407 INLHLK
+407 RHLK
-413 KFLEKKYELNDLFAE
+413 QFFENKHDLKDLFAE
-428 LIQHRKNTV
+428 LIQQRKNTV

-442 ENQREIW
+442 EDQREIW
-449 DSFLDKHK
+449 KYFLDKHK
-457 KIISV
+457 EIISV
-462 IRPIFDQKV
+462 IRPVLDQKV

-477 ANQKAHGLLQKL
+477 ANQEAHGLLQKL
-489 RAEVKPR
+489 RADVKSR

>member
-1 MAAPTK
+1 MINTMAAPTK

-15 ILRKEVAEEFSD
+15 ILGKEVAEEFSD

-39 LAPLFDACYERIRK
+39 LTPLFDACYERIEK

-67 GHADSHGVQIRHR
+67 GHADSHGVQIRRR

-87 DNNTASL
+87 ENNSEPL
-94 NAELIREA
+94 KAELIRVA
-102 LRKNRKHTVDLVLFN
+102 LRRNTKNTVDLILFN
-117 CCESLEIAKRIR
+117 CCESLEIAKRIST
-129 ALGVAEATIGWGK
+129 LGVAKATIGWGT
-142 TTNSL
+142 TTNHRT
-147 NCKQFS
+147 CKHFA

-162 DIADGEMA
+162 DITDGEMA
-170 INRAFNSAKAGIDK
+170 INSAFNSAKAHIGKD
-184 SYGLEIF
+184 YGLKIF
-191 FRSQNEPSF
+191 LRSQNEPSF

-209 TLEKQLNLWKDLA
+209 TLEKQRNLGKDLA
-222 GFLKFPSD
+222 GFLKLPSD

-245 SRTSAIAKL
+245 STTSAIAKL

-264 KLLIDQNYIE
+264 KLSIDQNYIE

-312 RKIPNRGRKVVLP
+312 RKVVLP
-325 SKMTLDQIRNILQKA
+325 SKMTLDQIRNILQRA

-351 SDFRFYYN
+351 SDFSFHIN

-384 RHIKDLKRR
+384 SHFKDLRKS
-393 EDYVLGVLKTDYPN
+393 EDYVLGVLKNDYPKLN
-407 INLHLK
+407 RHLK
-413 KFLEKKYELNDLFAE
+413 QFFENKHDLKDLFAE
-428 LIQHRKNTV
+428 LIQQRKNTV

-442 ENQREIW
+442 EDQREIW
-449 DSFLDKHK
+449 KYFLDKHK
-457 KIISV
+457 EIISV
-462 IRPIFDQKV
+462 IRPVLDQKV

-489 RAEVKPR
+489 RADVKSR

>member
-1 MAAPTK
+1 MINTMAAPTK

-15 ILRKEVAEEFSD
+15 ILGKEVAEEFSD

-39 LAPLFDACYERIRK
+39 LTPLFDACYERIEK
-53 NMKAAKGLSIIYFA
+53 NVKAAKGLSIIYFA
-67 GHADSHGVQIRHR
+67 GHADSHGVQIRRR

-87 DNNTASL
+87 ENNSEPL
-94 NAELIREA
+94 KAELIRVA
-102 LRKNRKHTVDLVLFN
+102 LRRNTKNTVDLILFN
-117 CCESLEIAKRIR
+117 CCESLEIAKRIST
-129 ALGVAEATIGWGK
+129 LGVAKATIGWGT
-142 TTNSL
+142 TTNHRT
-147 NCKQFS
+147 CKHFA

-162 DIADGEMA
+162 DITDGEMA
-170 INRAFNSAKAGIDK
+170 INSAFNSAKAHIGKD
-184 SYGLEIF
+184 YGLKIF
-191 FRSQNEPSF
+191 LRSQNEPSF

-209 TLEKQLNLWKDLA
+209 TLEKQRNLGKDLA
-222 GFLKFPSD
+222 GFLKLPSD

-245 SRTSAIAKL
+245 STTSAIAKL

-264 KLLIDQNYIE
+264 KLSIDQNYIE

-312 RKIPNRGRKVVLP
+312 RKVVLP
-325 SKMTLDQIRNILQKA
+325 AKMRLDQIRNILQRA

-351 SDFRFYYN
+351 SDFSFHIN

-384 RHIKDLKRR
+384 SHFKDLRKS
-393 EDYVLGVLKTDYPN
+393 EDYVLGVLKNDYPKLN
-407 INLHLK
+407 RHLK
-413 KFLEKKYELNDLFAE
+413 QFFENKHDLKDLFAE
-428 LIQHRKNTV
+428 LIHQRKNTV

-442 ENQREIW
+442 EDQREIW
-449 DSFLDKHK
+449 KYFLDEHK
-457 KIISV
+457 EIISV
-462 IRPIFDQKV
+462 IRPVLDQKV

-477 ANQKAHGLLQKL
+477 ANQEAHGLLQKL
-489 RAEVKPR
+489 RADVKSR